1 MLNTKWFKFLLTGF
15 TLAFLSC
22 NALAD
27 EVDSN
32 WWLESNGAKVY
43 LEVSGRNSSKPLIL
57 FLHGGPG
64 DVELGLIP
72 FQVGVG
78 RALEEKYLVAY
89 LHQRGAGRSLE
100 VRKDTLTIENNIED
114 VRNIVSFL
122 KKRYK
127 KDNIILIGH
136 SWGGALAAL
145 YAREHPDDLEQV
157 VFISSYQSAEE
168 QAQTSLNATLQWAK
182 KEGNQLAIQELKQ
195 YQESP
200 TENYQLLSKWA
211 SRANGGIANGVDI
224 RGFIADEKI
233 NEQFPGWQERRGNL
247 AAEMDNELQAMSV
260 SGDIDHLKLP
270 ALFIVGENDTIT
282 TPSQVSADYE
292 RYRGSKCLMILK
304 DSHHLPFMDAQEKLE
319 KALFGFL
326 DNGHCAA

>member
-1 MLNTKWFKFLLTGF
+1 MLNVKWFKFFLTGF
-15 TLAFLSC
+15 TLTFLSC
-22 NALAD
+22 HALAG
-27 EVDSN
+27 EVDSK
-32 WWLESNGAKVY
+32 WWLESNGAKLY
-43 LEVSGRNSSKPLIL
+43 LEVSGRDSSKPLIL

-114 VRNIVSFL
+114 VHNIVSFL

-127 KDNIILIGH
+127 KDNVILIGH

-157 VFISSYQSAEE
+157 IFISSYQSAEE

-270 ALFIVGENDTIT
+270 ALFVVGENDTIT
-282 TPSQVSADYE
+282 TPSQVRADYK